1 MLLQKIAVAFNNAKI
16 KYALIGGSAVSL
28 QGAVRGTLDIDI
40 SLALTEKTFLKAEKT
55 LKSIG
60 FVSRLPVQGRDV
72 FHFRQEY
79 IDKRNLIAWSFYNPK
94 NPSEV
99 IDIIITEDARK
110 IKVDRLYILNTPV
123 LVASKDDLIRMK
135 KVSGRPQDLM
145 DVEGLKRVK
154 DGKK

>member
-16 KYALIGGSAVSL
+16 KYALVGGFAVSL

-40 SLALTEKTFLKAEKT
+40 SLALTEETFLKAEKT

-60 FVSRLPVQGRDV
+60 FVSRLPVQGKDV
-72 FHFRQEY
+72 FHFRKEY
-79 IDKRNLIAWSFYNPK
+79 INKRNLIAWSFYNPK

-123 LVASKDDLIRMK
+123 PVASKDDLIRMK
-135 KVSGRPQDLM
+135 KASGRPQDLM
-145 DVEGLKRVK
+145 DVQGLERVK

>member
-16 KYALIGGSAVSL
+16 KYALIGGFAVSL